1 MARTRDRTED
11 FREAVRIIA
20 SKQGFDKVKMARIS
34 ESLILRRPQ
43 QKSPFTQSA
52 LKILESIRTL
62 QNFIVN
68 HKKDYMD
75 RHRTTEQDRDNIEH
89 EVGVFVKACREQIEN
104 LKNSIESKER
114 KKQTV
119 TWLGV
124 QGDAANAEDI
134 AHKHGVVLIL
144 SEQLHSITSF
154 FDQLRAERFREVID
168 RTMPRRMQHVESK
181 LNSSETSISNDPK
194 DTEVSRQNHQ
204 AETKG
209 IQQQLL
215 DEETKTL
222 QIELTNLID
231 TVQETERKM
240 LEMSALNHLFST
252 HVLHQAQQIERLYEQ
267 AVEATANVNEGNKEL
282 TKAIER
288 NSSSRVFLLLFLVV
302 LPLALLF
309 LDWYQ

>member
-11 FREAVRIIA
+11 FREAVRVIA
-20 SKQGFDKVKMARIS
+20 SKQGFDKVKMAKVM

-43 QKSPFTQSA
+43 QKSLFTQEA

-89 EVGVFVKACREQIEN
+89 EVGALVKACREQIEI

-114 KKQTV
+114 KRQAV

-144 SEQLHSITSF
+144 SEHLHSITAL
-154 FDQLRAERFREVID
+154 FDQLRAARFREVID
-168 RTMPRRMQHVESK
+168 RTMPRQMQHLQSK
-181 LNSSETSISNDPK
+181 INSSEMSINNDPK
-194 DTEVSRQNHQ
+194 DTEVIQQNQ
-204 AETKG
+204 AATKG

-215 DEETKTL
+215 DEETQVL
-222 QIELTNLID
+222 QVELTNLID

-252 HVLHQAQQIERLYEQ
+252 HVLRQAQQIERLYEQ
-267 AVEATANVNEGNKEL
+267 AVEATQNVKEGNKEL

-288 NSSSRVFLLLFLVV
+288 NSSSRTFLLLFLVV
-302 LPLALLF
+302 LPLSLLF